1 MGPTAVIPGAQY
13 YDMES
18 MRYHDSTYSEPEI
31 VAPLCGPAG
40 TVTIGHYHSW
50 HSSWGTNHSNKNR
63 YMIKFLFSRAREPQR
78 PSWNSTGAAS
88 LDKTAEEDASRGLV
102 AARQHVWDWL
112 SGQSETP
119 MKSGNGTTADVARS
133 IDALRDSEAS
143 VRLDAAYSLGT
154 SGEPA
159 VEPLIDALRHA
170 PQPGETTDE
179 PIRLN
184 AANALSAIGSPAVPA
199 LISLLNDDS
208 PWWVRA
214 TAADTLGDVG
224 EPSTDAVPAL
234 LRALEDESEWVRRNA
249 ANALGTIGAGGDA
262 LIVALR
268 DAHPL
273 VRCAAV
279 SALVRMCSGDEY
291 GVPGMGN
298 GTDAAVR
305 GLAAVMCEDEYTI
318 VREYA
323 VAALEQISD
332 PTSV

>member
-1 MGPTAVIPGAQY
+1 
-13 YDMES
+13 
-18 MRYHDSTYSEPEI
+18 
-31 VAPLCGPAG
+31 
-40 TVTIGHYHSW
+40 
-50 HSSWGTNHSNKNR
+50 
-63 YMIKFLFSRAREPQR
+63 
-78 PSWNSTGAAS
+78 
-88 LDKTAEEDASRGLV
+88 
-102 AARQHVWDWL
+102 
-112 SGQSETP
+112 